1 MSSTHPWQSVAVRDS
16 VRVRGSARR
25 RVACVRVPY
34 SYSTGP
40 ILPFYHFT
48 VLYPYEFEFIYM
60 FYQVL
65 PYTVCFVSYF
75 FVRFKSVKFKLYS
88 NTHNH
93 IVLYPY
99 EYGRNVRTPYTKT
112 QIETYNTR
120 TRNGTSSY
128 STIPYSTIQYH
139 TIQYHTTRTI
149 PYVDGIPRYSG
160 GAAGWRG
167 QAVAT
172 YCYIR

>member
-1 MSSTHPWQSVAVRDS
+1 MACHPLIRGNPWQSVTPC
-16 VRVRGSARR
+16 GSAGPRA
-25 RVACVRVPY
+25 VAWHVYEYRTFFFN

-65 PYTVCFVSYF
+65 LYTVCFVSYF

-99 EYGRNVRTPYTKT
+99 EYGRNVKTPYTKT
-112 QIETYNTR
+112 QIETYSTR

-128 STIPYSTIQYH
+128 SIVLVPY
-139 TIQYHTTRTI
+139 RM
-149 PYVDGIPRYSG
+149 
-160 GAAGWRG
+160 
-167 QAVAT
+167 
-172 YCYIR
+172 